1 MLGYSPATFIPII
14 DLTNAVFKDLTISS
28 YHKEM
33 LVLLVGVHEGAAYE
47 WEQHVSIAQA
57 AGGRPDQYIAIAE
70 NHLND
75 GAWFSD
81 DERVLF
87 RFGKDILVQGKASGI
102 LLSTPCA
109 ILASR
114 NSGMP

>member
-33 LVLLVGVHEGAAYE
+33 LVLLVGAHEGAAYE

-75 GAWFSD
+75 GASFSD

-87 RFGKDILVQGKASGI
+87 RFGKDILV
-102 LLSTPCA
+102 
-109 ILASR
+109 
-114 NSGMP
+114 

>member
-33 LVLLVGVHEGAAYE
+33 LVLLVGAYEGAAYE

-57 AGGRPDQYIAIAE
+57 AGVRPDQFIAIAE
-70 NHLND
+70 DHLND
-75 GAWFSD
+75 GGRSPTTGGSFCALARPSPSS
-81 DERVLF
+81 ERHRAYF
-87 RFGKDILVQGKASGI
+87 
-102 LLSTPCA
+102 LSTRGA
-109 ILASR
+109 ILACR
-114 NSGMP
+114 NSGTP